1 MPKIVLNGK
10 FKFKSKFKSFANQ
23 DFPPNAKERQ
33 SVDCILTAPLVP
45 TPFIFGV
52 FKSHS
57 SYK

>member
-1 MPKIVLNGK
+1 MPKIVLNGI

-23 DFPPNAKERQ
+23 DFPPNAKER
-33 SVDCILTAPLVP
+33 DCISTAPLVP

-57 SYK
+57 SNK